1 MPKAEKRTI
10 DELLEDWSVDLI
22 WDENNPD
29 LLEKRKDLQGW
40 HGVTNS
46 DSGSYIAYF
55 EKETDAFR
63 FRLDCINRI
72 LNP

>member
-1 MPKAEKRTI
+1 MPRKKPTI
-10 DELLEDWSVDLI
+10 DSLLEDWTVDVIDDSEAPL
-22 WDENNPD
+22 
-29 LLEKRKDLQGW
+29 LLEERKGLQGW
-40 HGVTNS
+40 HGVTNA